1 LDVVRPFQ
9 WPIQQDGLADAKFRQ
24 LVAGQVSDLEGFVL
38 FDQSTRYQINLPG
51 GWPQLQQVSEA
62 TANR

>member
-1 LDVVRPFQ
+1 
-9 WPIQQDGLADAKFRQ
+9 
-24 LVAGQVSDLEGFVL
+24 L

-62 TANR
+62 AANQ